1 MGLVQAD
8 GEENGDNRSIDLSG
22 LSVIWD
28 QSVEELTAMYGG
40 IKIDFVQ
47 SFYGAQLVVGFD
59 GISC

>member
-8 GEENGDNRSIDLSG
+8 GEKGGDSQSVDLNG

-28 QSVEELTAMYGG
+28 QSIEELTAMYGQ

-47 SFYGAQLVVGFD
+47 NYYGARLVVGFD